1 MSRVY
6 RKIRMKTLKTFSR
19 RRVAVPK
26 LNVWLHGTHCAAFK
40 FFSSCFFF
48 FPERR
53 SGLCCKWR
61 HVEVKGVNRVAV
73 VPEDISYPVP
83 AHWLYRTQHSL
94 PMCVCQN
101 ISTRT
106 SY

>member
-40 FFSSCFFF
+40 FFSSCFFLL
-48 FPERR
+48 
-53 SGLCCKWR
+53 SGE
-61 HVEVKGVNRVAV
+61 EVGFM
-73 VPEDISYPVP
+73 
-83 AHWLYRTQHSL
+83 L
-94 PMCVCQN
+94 
-101 ISTRT
+101 
-106 SY
+106 